1 MQPTGANY
9 VGAGR
14 SARQWGAGV
23 TELHILRHA
32 AGCRSGNHLPL
43 KSSSSIG
50 SASVAKRRAE
60 FNQQRGQPPATQ
72 ARRTT
77 T

>member
-1 MQPTGANY
+1 MQPSGANY

-14 SARQWGAGV
+14 SASRWGVGV

-43 KSSSSIG
+43 NNQSNIG
-50 SASVAKRRAE
+50 SASVAKWQME
-60 FNQQRGQPPATQ
+60 FNRSQLLSTQ
-72 ARRTT
+72 ARKITA
-77 T
+77 